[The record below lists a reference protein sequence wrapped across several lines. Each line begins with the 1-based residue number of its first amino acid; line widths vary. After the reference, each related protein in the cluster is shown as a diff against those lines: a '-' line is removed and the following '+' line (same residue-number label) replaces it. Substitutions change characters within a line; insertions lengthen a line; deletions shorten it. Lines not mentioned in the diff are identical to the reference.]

1 MSSVSRVDSEFEKLK
16 KLESFLGRDEEE
28 AVHLKWRLL
37 TDRAA
42 ESLQRSIYVQQGLN
56 KPIRQTLGFGCVS
69 SCLIGFEAGMA
80 GVFGWLS
87 WIYSQKNDDMV
98 SFKLFLAFLV
108 VLLVIG
114 LTVAIGDRIYS
125 HIALN
130 RQFRLDMRD
139 RPHNVEGETDDPLQT
154 TMDGS
159 FDRLIRYERIR
170 FKWKLLCIIAWFLIA
185 FVLLADAYIN
195 NGMIPIQPFMDLFGR
210 NEKDTLDLLGCIMI
224 YTHLTSIVTLLIA
237 AIRVPLLSSK
247 EKNKAMIAKRHQ
259 DDADHHSNDG
269 RPASMSLHTQA
280 QGIRICIERY
290 RS

>member
-28 AVHLKWRLL
+28 AVHLKRRLL

-159 FDRLIRYERIR
+159 FDRLIRSERIR

-195 NGMIPIQPFMDLFGR
+195 NGMIGLATVCWTG
-210 NEKDTLDLLGCIMI
+210 
-224 YTHLTSIVTLLIA
+224 S
-237 AIRVPLLSSK
+237 
-247 EKNKAMIAKRHQ
+247 
-259 DDADHHSNDG
+259 
-269 RPASMSLHTQA
+269 
-280 QGIRICIERY
+280 
-290 RS
+290 